1 VVLYGSAAGGEH
13 IAGRSDHNVLVL
25 VDAVSTEQLRG
36 AGAALRGW
44 RKADNPAPEIMTVAE
59 WRTSADAFPMEYAD
73 MIERHRV
80 LYGESPFEGVA
91 VRKGDLRV
99 QAEHQARAQ
108 LLRLRQRLLSEAD
121 PIELLSGSLSS
132 VMVVFRAVERL
143 HGAVPPVGN
152 DALVGAVAGRV
163 GGGFEPG
170 PFLAVIEHV
179 RSTRRL
185 TAATVGAVLDGYI
198 AGVERVVGHIDR
210 LEV

>member
-1 VVLYGSAAGGEH
+1 VLYGSAAGGEH

-25 VDAVSTEQLRG
+25 VDAISAEQLRG
-36 AGAALRGW
+36 AAASLRGW

-80 LYGESPFEGVA
+80 LYGESPFDGIA
-91 VRKGDLRV
+91 VRKGDLRI

-121 PIELLSGSLSS
+121 PIELLAGSLSS

-152 DALVGAVAGRV
+152 DAVVGAVATRV
-163 GGGFEPG
+163 GFDPA
-170 PFLAVIEHV
+170 PFLAVVEHA

-185 TAATVGAVLDGYI
+185 TATTVGPVLDGYI